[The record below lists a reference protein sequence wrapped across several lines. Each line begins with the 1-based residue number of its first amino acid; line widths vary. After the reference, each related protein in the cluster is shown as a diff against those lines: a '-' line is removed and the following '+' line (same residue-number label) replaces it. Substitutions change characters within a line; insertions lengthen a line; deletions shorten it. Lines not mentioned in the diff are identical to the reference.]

1 MDIIYS
7 FQNFIVRLIPNHP
20 LPLETRIWKLVVR
33 ALCCAVLEMVQFTPK
48 IWLTIDLSFLV
59 QSFKETFLV
68 QSFKETL
75 QYCDEWRNSHQ
86 AGSQVRSGQSV
97 SRSVSQSIY

>member
-1 MDIIYS
+1 
-7 FQNFIVRLIPNHP
+7 
-20 LPLETRIWKLVVR
+20 
-33 ALCCAVLEMVQFTPK
+33 MVQFTPK

-86 AGSQVRSGQSV
+86 AGSQSV
-97 SRSVSQSIY
+97 GRSVNLLAFGYTTVHAVVRTNGKGS